1 MFLGLVSGNLI
12 NCICLA
18 SGLVLFGYFR
28 ELVDGNIKKT
38 INLMGGALMNLVH

>member
-18 SGLVLFGYFR
+18 SGLVLFGYF
-28 ELVDGNIKKT
+28 ENWWMVI
-38 INLMGGALMNLVH
+38 